1 MRIIIGSL
9 LAICCCGL
17 FSESAQAEGWFAR
30 MKTSYK
36 RNVAWPEPFNF
47 PDREAVL
54 APFDV
59 MIAKGWQRQNTLGG
73 DHFDDGTGNLV
84 ESGRRKID
92 VILTR
97 SPADHRVVYV
107 ERGPTYEQTEARVL
121 AVQNAMRPYFPGD
134 PDPRV
139 NISILPAPGI
149 PGSYVSDVSTRF
161 KDTIPA
167 PRLPAPT
174 VETGN

>member
-1 MRIIIGSL
+1 MRIAITGL
-9 LAICCCGL
+9 LAVCFWGL
-17 FSESAQAEGWFAR
+17 WNVPAQAEKWFQR
-30 MKTSYK
+30 MKRDYH

-59 MIAKGWQRQNTLGG
+59 MVAKGWQRQNTLAS
-73 DHFDDGTGNLV
+73 DHFDDDKGNLV
-84 ESGRRKID
+84 EAGRRKID

-97 SPADHRVVYV
+97 TPAEHRVIYV
-107 ERGPTYEQTEARVL
+107 ERAPNYNLTEARVM
-121 AVQNAMRPYFPGD
+121 AVKQAMRPYFPDD

-149 PGSYVSDVSTRF
+149 PGSYISDINSRF
-161 KDTIPA
+161 KDTTPS

-174 VETGN
+174 GDIGN